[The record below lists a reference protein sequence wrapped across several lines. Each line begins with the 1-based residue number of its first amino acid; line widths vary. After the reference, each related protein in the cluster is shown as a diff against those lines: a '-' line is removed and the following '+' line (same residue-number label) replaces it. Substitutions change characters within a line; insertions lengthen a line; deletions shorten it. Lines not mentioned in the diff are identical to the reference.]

1 MKYQETVIYDKVWLN
16 EGKAYDERT
25 GIFTA
30 TVDGIYAFSWTT
42 FSFPEKYF
50 VTEIV
55 VNGKAMS
62 YSQCDG
68 RGQSGYP
75 NSSNQVNIKMKKGTR
90 SGYEPGVITE
100 FMPMVKIGAVFLDIS
115 SNDSHENNSY
125 EEENS
130 RPCIFK
136 HLETLRNKM

>member
-25 GIFTA
+25 RIFTA

-75 NSSNQVNIKMKKGTR
+75 NSSNQVNIKMKKGDKVWIRTR
-90 SGYEPGVITE
+90 RNYGVYAHGENWCSFSGYK
-100 FMPMVKIGAVFLDIS
+100 F
-115 SNDSHENNSY
+115 
-125 EEENS
+125 
-130 RPCIFK
+130 
-136 HLETLRNKM
+136 